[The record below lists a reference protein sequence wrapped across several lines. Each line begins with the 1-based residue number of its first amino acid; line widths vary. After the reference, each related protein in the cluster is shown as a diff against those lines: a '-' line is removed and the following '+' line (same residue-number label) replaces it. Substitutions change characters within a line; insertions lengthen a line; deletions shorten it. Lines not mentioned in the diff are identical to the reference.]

1 MTEKCGPAVNEKL
14 AEVVTNILAN
24 GIDSDTITE
33 KSKAYE
39 RPQNMAML
47 DITRVEPLVWDIIQS
62 DTRSADI
69 KLQKIQA
76 SITRGLMPLILA
88 AQKCVEANTHLI
100 NINDVFPA
108 MSDSIAF
115 LADATHTQNLLR
127 RDSIKADLKPDF
139 KALCAHKNP
148 VGTTLFGDEVEK
160 QIKEIGETHKIANR
174 AASRPQS
181 SRGFSY
187 AYRGGGGMT
196 AVRRTETQMPHKAH
210 GGVFYSTER
219 VRDQP
224 TARSSGGGD
233 KNQNTS
239 PRSKCEYTYMQIY
252 GWQHM

>member
-1 MTEKCGPAVNEKL
+1 
-14 AEVVTNILAN
+14 
-24 GIDSDTITE
+24 
-33 KSKAYE
+33 
-39 RPQNMAML
+39 ML

-76 SITRGLMPLILA
+76 SITRELMPLILA

-115 LADATHTQNLLR
+115 LADATHTLNQLR

-139 KALCAHKNP
+139 KALCANKNP

-187 AYRGGGGMT
+187 AYRGGGHDSGPAYRNT
-196 AVRRTETQMPHKAH
+196 NATQSARGSFLFNRAGARPAYCPQFRRRGQKPKHIPQK
-210 GGVFYSTER
+210 
-219 VRDQP
+219 
-224 TARSSGGGD
+224 
-233 KNQNTS
+233 
-239 PRSKCEYTYMQIY
+239 
-252 GWQHM
+252 